1 MMVESGLLAAT
12 VGAAVL
18 AFGILAARR
27 SGMPGKRAGGR
38 TAVPGDRAKSPNTR
52 AGPERDDDGALPCGY
67 STLDAL
73 VHCGTCV
80 QIMAC
85 QRYLESRTKAA
96 APLDAFCPHARFLL
110 RLRGREPEGGYS
122 ISLR

>member
-1 MMVESGLLAAT
+1 MVESGLLGAM

-18 AFGILAARR
+18 SCGILAARR
-27 SGMPGKRAGGR
+27 SGMPGNRAGGR
-38 TAVPGDRAKSPNTR
+38 TAVAGDRAKGPNTR
-52 AGPERDDDGALPCGY
+52 AEPEPHDEGALPRGY

-73 VHCGTCV
+73 LHCGTCV

-85 QRYLESRTKAA
+85 QRYLESRTEAA

>member
-1 MMVESGLLAAT
+1 MMFGSWLLAAT

-27 SGMPGKRAGGR
+27 SGMPGNRTGGR
-38 TAVPGDRAKSPNTR
+38 TAVRKGRAKGPHAR
-52 AGPERDDDGALPCGY
+52 AETEPHDEGALPRGY
-67 STLDAL
+67 SYLDAL

-80 QIMAC
+80 QIMSC
-85 QRYLESRTKAA
+85 QRYLESRTEAA
-96 APLDAFCPHARFLL
+96 APPDAFCPHARFLL
-110 RLRGREPEGGYS
+110 RLRGREPGDGYS